1 MEKVSRDKREN
12 NINYQPEMHVRDVNS
27 REIFKNDLLT
37 SQFLRNYTNIPLLS
51 NVMPEDIEDV
61 SQKYQAFLGV
71 EYEADTIKKVYIR
84 STDGTIEKE
93 VYVLSL
99 IEHKSEIDYDVAM
112 QLFRYM
118 SVIWQDYK
126 ATQNKKHKGVSA
138 SADFRYPL
146 IIPIVYYEGKKEWTA
161 GLHLKDRIDFSEEMI
176 EYIPDFTYQVV
187 SLNKYTNEELS
198 KKHDEMS
205 LVMLINKIQTEEDL
219 SEFRKVS
226 EEMVDSTYGNAP
238 DEIKEIYKKILWSL
252 LMKLKVPNEEASNII
267 GEIGGHGMGYLF
279 ENMDEIDI
287 GALKRNTARE
297 KQRADEEKQRA
308 DEEKQRADEEKQ
320 RADEEKQLRIE
331 AEKRVADERKQ
342 RKTLEDEVARLKKLL
357 EIQEKK

>member
-37 SQFLRNYTNIPLLS
+37 SQFLRNYTNIPLLA

-138 SADFRYPL
+138 SADFRY
-146 IIPIVYYEGKKEWTA
+146 YEGKKEWTA

-205 LVMLINKIQTEEDL
+205 LVMLINKIQSSEDTK
-219 SEFRKVS
+219 EFQKVS
-226 EEMVDSTYGNAP
+226 ETMVDSIYVNAP

-252 LMKLKVPNEEASNII
+252 LMKMKVPSENARELM
-267 GEIGGHGMGYLF
+267 GGIGGRGMGYLF
-279 ENMDEIDI
+279 ENMEEIDI
-287 GALKRNTARE
+287 GAQKRNTARE
-297 KQRADEEKQRA
+297 KQRAEAERQRADEEKQRA
-308 DEEKQRADEEKQ
+308 DKEKQRADEEKQ
-320 RADEEKQLRIE
+320 RADEEKQLKIE
-331 AEKRVADERKQ
+331 AEERANALEEEVQ
-342 RKTLEDEVARLKKLL
+342 RLRKLL
-357 EIQEKK
+357 KSQEQK

>member
-118 SVIWQDYK
+118 SVIWKDY
-126 ATQNKKHKGVSA
+126 
-138 SADFRYPL
+138 
-146 IIPIVYYEGKKEWTA
+146 
-161 GLHLKDRIDFSEEMI
+161 
-176 EYIPDFTYQVV
+176 
-187 SLNKYTNEELS
+187 
-198 KKHDEMS
+198 
-205 LVMLINKIQTEEDL
+205 
-219 SEFRKVS
+219 
-226 EEMVDSTYGNAP
+226 
-238 DEIKEIYKKILWSL
+238 
-252 LMKLKVPNEEASNII
+252 
-267 GEIGGHGMGYLF
+267 
-279 ENMDEIDI
+279 
-287 GALKRNTARE
+287 
-297 KQRADEEKQRA
+297 
-308 DEEKQRADEEKQ
+308 
-320 RADEEKQLRIE
+320 
-331 AEKRVADERKQ
+331 
-342 RKTLEDEVARLKKLL
+342 
-357 EIQEKK
+357 

>member
-205 LVMLINKIQTEEDL
+205 LVMLINKIQSSEDTK
-219 SEFRKVS
+219 EFQKVS
-226 EEMVDSTYGNAP
+226 ETMVDSIYVNAP

-252 LMKLKVPNEEASNII
+252 LMKMKVPSENARELM
-267 GEIGGHGMGYLF
+267 GGIGGRGMGYLF
-279 ENMDEIDI
+279 ENMEEIDI
-287 GALKRNTARE
+287 GAQKEILRERNSV
-297 KQRADEEKQRA
+297 Q
-308 DEEKQRADEEKQ
+308 
-320 RADEEKQLRIE
+320 
-331 AEKRVADERKQ
+331 
-342 RKTLEDEVARLKKLL
+342 RLKDNARMKRSNVRMKRSSVRMKRSSARMRKNS
-357 EIQEKK
+357 EQMRKNS

>member
-99 IEHKSEIDYDVAM
+99 IEHESEIDYDVAM

-187 SLNKYTNEELS
+187 SLNKYTN
-198 KKHDEMS
+198 
-205 LVMLINKIQTEEDL
+205 NKIQSSEDTK
-219 SEFRKVS
+219 EFQKVS
-226 EEMVDSTYGNAP
+226 ETMVDSIYVNAP

-252 LMKLKVPNEEASNII
+252 LMKMKVPSENARELM
-267 GEIGGHGMGYLF
+267 GGIGGRGMGYLF
-279 ENMDEIDI
+279 ENMEEIDI
-287 GALKRNTARE
+287 GAQKRNTARE
-297 KQRADEEKQRA
+297 KQRAEAERQRADEEKQRA

-320 RADEEKQLRIE
+320 RADEEKQLKIE
-331 AEKRVADERKQ
+331 AEERANALEEEVQ
-342 RKTLEDEVARLKKLL
+342 RLRKLL
-357 EIQEKK
+357 KSQEQK

>member
-1 MEKVSRDKREN
+1 MEKASQDRREKN
-12 NINYQPEMHVRDVNS
+12 ASYQPEIHVRNANS
-27 REIFKNDLLT
+27 REIFKNNRLT

-61 SQKYQAFLGV
+61 SEKYQAFLGV
-71 EYEADTIKKVYIR
+71 EFESDTIKKVYIR
-84 STDGTIEKE
+84 KADGIIERE

-99 IEHKSEIDYDVAM
+99 IEHKSDIDYDVAM
-112 QLFRYM
+112 QLLRYM
-118 SVIWQDYK
+118 CVIWQEYK
-126 ATQNKKHKGVSA
+126 ATQNKIQEGSSRRKN
-138 SADFRYPL
+138 FRYPL
-146 IIPIVYYEGKKEWTA
+146 IIPIVYYEGKRKWTA
-161 GLHLKDRIDFSEEMI
+161 DLNLKDRIEFSEEM
-176 EYIPDFTYQVV
+176 EKYIPDFTYQVV
-187 SLNKYTNEELS
+187 SVRQYTNEELS

-219 SEFRKVS
+219 SEFRKGS
-226 EEMVDSTYGNAP
+226 EEMVESVYGNAP

-267 GEIGGHGMGYLF
+267 GEIGHGMGYLF

-287 GALKRNTARE
+287 GALKRNTAR
-297 KQRADEEKQRA
+297 EKQRA

>member
-99 IEHKSEIDYDVAM
+99 IEHKSENA
-112 QLFRYM
+112 R
-118 SVIWQDYK
+118 
-126 ATQNKKHKGVSA
+126 
-138 SADFRYPL
+138 
-146 IIPIVYYEGKKEWTA
+146 
-161 GLHLKDRIDFSEEMI
+161 
-176 EYIPDFTYQVV
+176 
-187 SLNKYTNEELS
+187 EL
-198 KKHDEMS
+198 
-205 LVMLINKIQTEEDL
+205 
-219 SEFRKVS
+219 
-226 EEMVDSTYGNAP
+226 MVG
-238 DEIKEIYKKILWSL
+238 
-252 LMKLKVPNEEASNII
+252 
-267 GEIGGHGMGYLF
+267 IGGRGMGYLF
-279 ENMDEIDI
+279 ENMEEIDI
-287 GALKRNTARE
+287 GAQKRNTARE
-297 KQRADEEKQRA
+297 KQRAEAERQRADEEKQRA

-320 RADEEKQLRIE
+320 RADEEKQLKIE
-331 AEKRVADERKQ
+331 AEERANALEEEVQ
-342 RKTLEDEVARLKKLL
+342 RLRKLL
-357 EIQEKK
+357 KSQEQK

>member
-1 MEKVSRDKREN
+1 
-12 NINYQPEMHVRDVNS
+12 MHVRDVNS

-51 NVMPEDIEDV
+51 HVMPEDIEDV

-112 QLFRYM
+112 QLLRYM

-126 ATQNKKHKGVSA
+126 ATHNKKHKGASA

-161 GLHLKDRIDFSEEMI
+161 GLHLKDRIDFSEEMS

-187 SLNKYTNEELS
+187 SVRIKANVCETWRVI
-198 KKHDEMS
+198 
-205 LVMLINKIQTEEDL
+205 LV
-219 SEFRKVS
+219 SVS
-226 EEMVDSTYGNAP
+226 WHIP
-238 DEIKEIYKKILWSL
+238 
-252 LMKLKVPNEEASNII
+252 
-267 GEIGGHGMGYLF
+267 
-279 ENMDEIDI
+279 
-287 GALKRNTARE
+287 
-297 KQRADEEKQRA
+297 
-308 DEEKQRADEEKQ
+308 
-320 RADEEKQLRIE
+320 LRIT
-331 AEKRVADERKQ
+331 AHPRGAIISVAF
-342 RKTLEDEVARLKKLL
+342 
-357 EIQEKK
+357 

>member
-1 MEKVSRDKREN
+1 MENASQDKREKN
-12 NINYQPEMHVRDVNS
+12 ASYQPEMHVRDVNS
-27 REIFKNDLLT
+27 CEIFKNDLLT

-205 LVMLINKIQTEEDL
+205 LVMLINKIQTPEDY
-219 SEFRKVS
+219 EKFRNVS
-226 EEMVDSTYGNAP
+226 
-238 DEIKEIYKKILWSL
+238 
-252 LMKLKVPNEEASNII
+252 
-267 GEIGGHGMGYLF
+267 
-279 ENMDEIDI
+279 
-287 GALKRNTARE
+287 
-297 KQRADEEKQRA
+297 
-308 DEEKQRADEEKQ
+308 
-320 RADEEKQLRIE
+320 
-331 AEKRVADERKQ
+331 
-342 RKTLEDEVARLKKLL
+342 
-357 EIQEKK
+357 

>member
-27 REIFKNDLLT
+27 REIFKNNLLT

-205 LVMLINKIQTEEDL
+205 LVMLINKIQTPEDY
-219 SEFRKVS
+219 EKFRNVS
-226 EEMVDSTYGNAP
+226 EELIDSIYGNAP
-238 DEIKEIYKKILWSL
+238 EEIKEIYKNVIWSL
-252 LMKLKVPNEEASNII
+252 LMKMNVPTEEARELM
-267 GEIGGHGMGYLF
+267 GEIGGRGMGYLF
-279 ENMDEIDI
+279 ENMEKMDI
-287 GALKRNTARE
+287 QAERRNTQRE
-297 KQRADEEKQRA
+297 KERADIAEKKADEANSRA
-308 DEEKQRADEEKQ
+308 DK
-320 RADEEKQLRIE
+320 
-331 AEKRVADERKQ
+331 AEKEKHQ
-342 RKTLEDEVARLKKLL
+342 MEL
-357 EIQEKK
+357 EIQRLKQELAKHQNVTKN